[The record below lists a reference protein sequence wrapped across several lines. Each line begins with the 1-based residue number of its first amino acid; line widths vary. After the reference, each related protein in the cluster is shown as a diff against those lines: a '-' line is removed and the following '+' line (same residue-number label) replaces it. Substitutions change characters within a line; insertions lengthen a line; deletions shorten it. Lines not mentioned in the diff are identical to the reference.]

1 MSTPD
6 DLEARLKAM
15 RDTHGGITCE
25 EFDGFILDY
34 VESRLTPAQQKMFSG
49 HIAACPGCARYL
61 EQYQATRDAV
71 AMTANEGPP
80 PGAPKELVNGILAA
94 LGRKGS

>member
-1 MSTPD
+1 MSKPD

-34 VESRLTPAQQKMFSG
+34 VEGRLTPEQKKMFSG

-71 AMTANEGPP
+71 AVTANDGPP
-80 PGAPKELVNGILAA
+80 RGAPKELVNAILTA
-94 LGRKGS
+94 LGRKTS